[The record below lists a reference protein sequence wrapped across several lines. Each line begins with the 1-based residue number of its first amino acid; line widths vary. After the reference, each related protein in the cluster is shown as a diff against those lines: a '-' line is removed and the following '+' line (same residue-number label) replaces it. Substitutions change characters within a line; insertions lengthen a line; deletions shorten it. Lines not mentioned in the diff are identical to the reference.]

1 MKVVLF
7 GATGIVGRAILK
19 EALKQGFDVVALTR
33 DKNKITI
40 DDSHLT
46 VIEGDVTDPAT
57 VGELIAGADAVIQ
70 SLGIGGKGNGKPT
83 TFVSQTNHL
92 IMAQMKQA
100 GVERLVV
107 LSALGAGNSIAFLP
121 RIFTAFILPYFMKWY
136 KVILDDKNR
145 LEADVKQSGLDWVIV
160 RSAGINEKPA
170 KGSIT
175 ASLDGKGVKTTITA
189 EDMAHFVVN
198 QITDDTYLLQTPT
211 ISN

>member
-1 MKVVLF
+1 
-7 GATGIVGRAILK
+7 
-19 EALKQGFDVVALTR
+19 
-33 DKNKITI
+33 
-40 DDSHLT
+40 
-46 VIEGDVTDPAT
+46 
-57 VGELIAGADAVIQ
+57 
-70 SLGIGGKGNGKPT
+70 
-83 TFVSQTNHL
+83 
-92 IMAQMKQA
+92 
-100 GVERLVV
+100 
-107 LSALGAGNSIAFLP
+107 
-121 RIFTAFILPYFMKWY
+121 MKWY

-198 QITDDTYLLQTPT
+198 QITDDTFLLQTPT